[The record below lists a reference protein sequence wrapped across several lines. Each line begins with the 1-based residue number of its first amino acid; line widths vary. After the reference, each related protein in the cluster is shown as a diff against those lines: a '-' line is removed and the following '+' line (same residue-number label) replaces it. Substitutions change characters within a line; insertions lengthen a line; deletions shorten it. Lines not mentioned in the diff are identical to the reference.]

1 MLATHFLEMVL
12 KDISHLN
19 KFPNAVLL
27 GGVSLRDYTGISN
40 KTMGFLVFPWPA
52 VNIQTWWKSLTCLP
66 ENPPFS
72 SLSGINEDDGEGSQV
87 SPVQPGSSRGRK
99 TPNSCFPPWDLWQL
113 MEELL

>member
-27 GGVSLRDYTGISN
+27 GGVSLRNYTGISN

-72 SLSGINEDDGEGSQV
+72 SLSGINEDDGGGLSGVPCAAWEQQG
-87 SPVQPGSSRGRK
+87 
-99 TPNSCFPPWDLWQL
+99 
-113 MEELL
+113 